1 MSENEK
7 YITPREKELL
17 KSLNNKAALLLEFEE
32 ICKEQKMP
40 FNPAYMDTLNEQDL
54 RELIYNFSPE
64 GQAELKKRIKYE
76 TKFKK

>member
-7 YITPREKELL
+7 YFTPKEKELL
-17 KSLNNKAALLLEFEE
+17 KKLNSKAALLLEFEE
-32 ICKEQKMP
+32 MCRDQKMP
-40 FNPAYMDTLNEQDL
+40 FNPAYTDTLNEQDL

>member
-7 YITPREKELL
+7 YFTPKEKELL
-17 KSLNNKAALLLEFEE
+17 KKLNSKASLLLEFEE
-32 ICKEQKMP
+32 MCRDQKMP
-40 FNPAYMDTLNEQDL
+40 FNPAYTDTLNEQDL